1 MTGKSFVHEPIA
13 FGAVCKITHPCF
25 GNQARQSQ
33 KIFDASEGSVFSI
46 LGFHCDE
53 MMALHS
59 RRGVLRGMH
68 YQIVSPQTKVIY
80 VLQGR
85 LFIAVV
91 DLRKHEKTYGKWF
104 GISVSESDSFG
115 LYVPGDFAIGT
126 LAEKDSAFL
135 MLYSG
140 KYIDGNEKGFRFDD
154 ADVGIAWT
162 VPRNE
167 MQVADKDK
175 SLPLFRDRE
184 K

>member
-1 MTGKSFVHEPIA
+1 MMEMFIYESIA
-13 FGAVCKITHPCF
+13 FENVFKIRFRCF
-25 GNQARQSQ
+25 GDEKRGSK
-33 KIFDASEGSVFSI
+33 KIYDASEGGVFSI

-126 LAEKDSAFL
+126 LAEKDSSFL

-140 KYIDGNEKGFRFDD
+140 QYIDGHEKGFRFDD
-154 ADVGIAWT
+154 ADVGIVWT
-162 VPRNE
+162 LPRNE